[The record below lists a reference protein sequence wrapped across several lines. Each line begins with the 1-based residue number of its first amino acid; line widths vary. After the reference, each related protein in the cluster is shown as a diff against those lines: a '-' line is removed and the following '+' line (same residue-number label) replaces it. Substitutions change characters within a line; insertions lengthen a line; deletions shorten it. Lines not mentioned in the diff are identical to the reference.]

1 MQAYGAGKVGYWGS
15 PHDWRR
21 SMNNE
26 EGSKEF
32 RQFSGLIQW
41 LGTGGEDRL
50 KIEDSQLP
58 FLRGEDAS
66 LRVDALG
73 SNFEPSMDA
82 MVQARIQD
90 R

>member
-1 MQAYGAGKVGYWGS
+1 MVLSRANGKPVLIVQAYGAGKVGCWGS

-32 RQFSGLIQW
+32 RQFWQALIQW

-58 FLRGEDAS
+58 F
-66 LRVDALG
+66 
-73 SNFEPSMDA
+73 
-82 MVQARIQD
+82 
-90 R
+90 